1 MADYGKLSKEKTHQL
16 FQYLK
21 DQRVLVKL
29 VLKGTGFEAV
39 TVITG
44 IRSQD
49 TQPSSR
55 SIAPMTS
62 RLS

>member
-44 IRSQD
+44 IRSQGCAAAVPD
-49 TQPSSR
+49 
-55 SIAPMTS
+55 
-62 RLS
+62 RLPR